1 MENEE
6 ILSNGENLT
15 AEQEAVFGEA
25 TEEATENL
33 GVLTK
38 EEFTAHF
45 IEIFNFAGEFWNI
58 PDLKVDRNKQF
69 DFLGATTTASKLY
82 NMAQRYP
89 LLHFLVEPSGGW
101 FGDAWLIGWFVYAK
115 SNAVS
120 RKIDGLTITGRLKK
134 LLKKGGEVS
143 QKVNIFSKFFKK
155 KEVVNG

>member
-1 MENEE
+1 MENED

-15 AEQEAVFGEA
+15 AEQEAVFGQA

-33 GVLTK
+33 NMLSK
-38 EEFTAHF
+38 EEFIAHF
-45 IEIFNFAGEFWNI
+45 IEIFNIAGEFWHI
-58 PDLKVDRNKQF
+58 PDLKVNRDDKV
-69 DFLGATTTASKLY
+69 DFLGATITASKLY

-101 FGDAWLIGWFVYAK
+101 FGDACLIGCFVYAK

-120 RKIDGLTITGRLKK
+120 RKIDGLTITGRIKK
-134 LLKKGGEVS
+134 LLKKGGEVT
-143 QKVNIFSKFFKK
+143 QKVNVFSKFFKK